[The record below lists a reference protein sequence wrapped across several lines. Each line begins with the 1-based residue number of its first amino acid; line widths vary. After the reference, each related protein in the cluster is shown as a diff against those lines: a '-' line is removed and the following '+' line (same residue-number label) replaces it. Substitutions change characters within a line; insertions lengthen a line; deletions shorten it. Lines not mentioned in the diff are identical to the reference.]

1 MSTETIERIFASA
14 EAQARAGGYN
24 AFSFREIAKDI
35 GIKSAS
41 IHYHF
46 PTKEDLAIALAHRY
60 TQRFKEQL
68 DRIPEELDASASI
81 KRYVALF
88 RASLTVDKKMCLCA
102 VWAAEV
108 DGLPVGV
115 RKATQ
120 EFFNMN
126 LAWLDTRLQK
136 MPESQWNA
144 AHILATL
151 EGSMLLAKTFDNI
164 DLFDKST
171 AVFS

>member
-60 TQRFKEQL
+60 TRRFQEQL
-68 DRIPEELDASASI
+68 EQIPIELDATASI
-81 KRYVALF
+81 KRYVDLF
-88 RASLTVDKKMCLCA
+88 RASLTIDKKMCLCA

-108 DGLPVGV
+108 DDLPHGV

-120 EFFNMN
+120 AFFNMN
-126 LAWLDTRLQK
+126 LAWLAARLEK
-136 MPESQWNA
+136 IPDSKWNA
-144 AHILATL
+144 AHVLATL
-151 EGSMLLAKTFDNI
+151 EGSMLLAKTFDSI
-164 DLFDKST
+164 ELFDRST